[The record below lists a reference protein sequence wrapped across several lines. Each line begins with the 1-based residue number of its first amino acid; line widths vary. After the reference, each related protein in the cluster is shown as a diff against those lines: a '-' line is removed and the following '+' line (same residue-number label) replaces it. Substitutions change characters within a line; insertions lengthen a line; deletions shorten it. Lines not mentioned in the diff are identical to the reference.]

1 MHGFVVCRVVH
12 DDANVW
18 SSERSFGAVVNLS
31 RVAEDFLN
39 ESGLG
44 IP

>member
-18 SSERSFGAVVNLS
+18 SSEFSLGAVVIFS
-31 RVAEDFLN
+31 RVAKDCLN

-44 IP
+44 MP